1 MVNAS
6 IHEASGSG
14 RNERYIGN
22 CLFNLDANRSISGLT
37 SKVARAFLN
46 SVGFI
51 SHSVSWEWKCL
62 QCRFSVS
69 SNMKRA
75 MDVGSS
81 KQCYVMR
88 NAKLPNLYCK

>member
-1 MVNAS
+1 MTFFSAHEMVNAS

-14 RNERYIGN
+14 RNERDIGN

-51 SHSVSWEWKCL
+51 SHSVS
-62 QCRFSVS
+62 
-69 SNMKRA
+69 
-75 MDVGSS
+75 
-81 KQCYVMR
+81 
-88 NAKLPNLYCK
+88 

>member
-14 RNERYIGN
+14 RNERDIGN

-51 SHSVSWEWKCL
+51 SHLVS
-62 QCRFSVS
+62 
-69 SNMKRA
+69 
-75 MDVGSS
+75 
-81 KQCYVMR
+81 
-88 NAKLPNLYCK
+88 